1 MNAEHRLDDI
11 VHHNESFHAFDVPA
25 YRVKPAHSHNNAD
38 DEHVLIELSHNYSAK
53 KPKSQPA
60 KFETMEGTAFLENRI
75 V

>member
-53 KPKSQPA
+53 KPKS
-60 KFETMEGTAFLENRI
+60 
-75 V
+75 